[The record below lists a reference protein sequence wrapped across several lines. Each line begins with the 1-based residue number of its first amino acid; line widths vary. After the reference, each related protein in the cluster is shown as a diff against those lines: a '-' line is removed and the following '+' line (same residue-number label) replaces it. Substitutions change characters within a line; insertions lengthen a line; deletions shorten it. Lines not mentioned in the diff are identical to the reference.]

1 MRKTFGPLVLA
12 AVLQAAAAHAHA
24 QAPAGKAEDAKT
36 KVSMCVGCHGIPA
49 YKTAFPSVYHVPKIA
64 GQSADYIVA
73 ALSAYKSGERSHPTM
88 QGIAKSLSEQDMA
101 DLAAYY
107 AAATGGAPR

>member
-1 MRKTFGPLVLA
+1 MNRTLGSIVLA
-12 AVLQAAAAHAHA
+12 LAFAAPASAQQAAKAGNPEAA
-24 QAPAGKAEDAKT
+24 KA

-49 YKTAFPSVYHVPKIA
+49 YKTAYPSVYHVPKIA

-73 ALSAYKSGERSHPTM
+73 ALNSYRSGERQHPSM
-88 QGIAKSLSEQDMA
+88 QGIARSLSEQDIA

-107 AAATGGAPR
+107 STAAGGAPR

>member
-1 MRKTFGPLVLA
+1 MKKSFGPLVLA
-12 AVLQAAAAHAHA
+12 AVLQAVVATAHA
-24 QAPAGKAEDAKT
+24 QAPAGKADVAKN
-36 KVSMCVGCHGIPA
+36 KVSMCVGCHGIPN
-49 YKTAFPSVYHVPKIA
+49 YRTAFPTVYHVPMIA

-73 ALSAYKSGERSHPTM
+73 ALNAYKSGDRLHPTM

-107 AAATGGAPR
+107 SAATGGAAR

>member
-1 MRKTFGPLVLA
+1 MNRTLGLLA
-12 AVLQAAAAHAHA
+12 LALCISAPAAAQQKGSAD
-24 QAPAGKAEDAKT
+24 AGKG
-36 KVSMCVGCHGIPA
+36 KVSMCIGCHGIRD

-73 ALSAYKSGERSHPTM
+73 ALNAYKTGDRVHPSM
-88 QGIAKSLSEQDMA
+88 QGIAKSLSEQDIA

-107 AAATGGAPR
+107 SAAAGGASR